1 MNFALRCRRKN
12 KMKKKVLAAMS
23 GGVDSSAAALLLLQQ
38 GYEVIG
44 VTARMFGGCD
54 IGLPGAS
61 LNIERDIK
69 DAQAVAQKL
78 GIEHKVVDLS
88 ACFGKRVIG
97 RFVQEYRCGRTP
109 NPCVYCNKYVKFGAL
124 LDYARELGCDYL
136 ATGHYARIYYDAACG
151 RYLLARGEDRRKD
164 QSYMLFSLS
173 QEQLAHV
180 LLPLAAV
187 SKDEIRRLA
196 EQSGLVTAQ
205 KPDSQDICFVPDGD
219 YAALIGR
226 VDKTPPQAGNF
237 VHLNGQVLGKHKGMI
252 NYTVGQR
259 KGLGIAYDY
268 PLYVIEKDM
277 ASGNV
282 IVGPQEALFS
292 RGLLA
297 ESCNFIAVDKLVEPM
312 RVTAKTRYRQEDVPA
327 TITPCGDDVKVMF
340 DEPMRAVTPGQA
352 VVFYN
357 GGLVVGGGIIKSALK
372 E

>member
-1 MNFALRCRRKN
+1 
-12 KMKKKVLAAMS
+12 MKKKVLTAMS
-23 GGVDSSAAALLLLQQ
+23 GGVDSSAAAMLLLEQ

-44 VTARMFGGCD
+44 VTARMFNGCD
-54 IGLPGAS
+54 IGLPDAP

-78 GIEHKVVDLS
+78 GIEHKVVDLR
-88 ACFGKRVIG
+88 ACFNRHVIQH
-97 RFVQEYRCGRTP
+97 FASEYRCGSTP
-109 NPCVYCNKYVKFGAL
+109 NPCVDCNKYIKFGAL
-124 LDYARELGCDYL
+124 LDYAKELGCDYL
-136 ATGHYARIYYDAACG
+136 ATGHYARIVYDNAKA
-151 RYLLARGEDRRKD
+151 RWLLARGEDHRKD

-173 QEQLAHV
+173 QEQLSHV
-180 LLPLAAV
+180 LLPLGGV

-196 EQSGLVTAQ
+196 AEAGLVTAQ

-219 YAALIGR
+219 YAGLIGR
-226 VDKTPPQAGNF
+226 IGKTSDNTGNF
-237 VHLNGQVLGKHKGMI
+237 VHLNGQVLGRHKGLV
-252 NYTVGQR
+252 NYTIGQR

-268 PLYVIEKDM
+268 PLYVIEKDT

-282 IVGPQEALFS
+282 TVGPAEALFS

-297 ESCNFIAVDKLVEPM
+297 KNCNFITEAALTGPL
-312 RVTAKTRYRQEDVPA
+312 RVTAKTRYRQQDVPA
-327 TITPCGDDVKVMF
+327 TIEPCGEYVKVTF

-357 GGLVVGGGIIKSALK
+357 GEFIVGGGIIQSALK